1 MLVPIASTTI
11 CIIIIYFETIMLLA
25 EGNSSLPYH
34 TSFYLTLYLILSYHT
49 SFLSYHTTFLS
60 YHISYLSQ
68 DSPKGLC
75 GSSKMPVAPVTIA
88 TREGQESV
96 SLSLF
101 PVRNQTDFLSQG
113 IALVCLNYRT
123 PMYVQCLSVLVCYLS
138 KV

>member
-1 MLVPIASTTI
+1 MHHNNIFRNDYVIGRRQFFFSSISHLLLSHFVPHPLVS
-11 CIIIIYFETIMLLA
+11 YLL
-25 EGNSSLPYH
+25 
-34 TSFYLTLYLILSYHT
+34 LSYHT
-49 SFLSYHTTFLS
+49 MFLS
-60 YHISYLSQ
+60 YHISYLLQ

-123 PMYVQCLSVLVCYLS
+123 PMYVQCLSVLVFYLS

>member
-1 MLVPIASTTI
+1 MHHNNMFRNDYVIGRRQFFFSSISHLLLSHIVPHPLVS
-11 CIIIIYFETIMLLA
+11 YLL
-25 EGNSSLPYH
+25 
-34 TSFYLTLYLILSYHT
+34 LSYHT

-60 YHISYLSQ
+60 YHISYLLQ

-88 TREGQESV
+88 TREEQESV
-96 SLSLF
+96 SLF

-123 PMYVQCLSVLVCYLS
+123 PMYVQCLSVLVFYLS